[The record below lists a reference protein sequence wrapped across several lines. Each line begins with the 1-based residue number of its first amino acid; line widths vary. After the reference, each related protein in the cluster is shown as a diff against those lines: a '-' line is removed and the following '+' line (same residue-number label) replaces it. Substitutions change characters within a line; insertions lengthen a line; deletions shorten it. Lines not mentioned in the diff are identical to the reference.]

1 MPEKQPIRDLF
12 PAESRLLLTGG
23 GKDFI
28 ERIGVE
34 AARQVVLS
42 VMHGENIRTQTEPL
56 SRRRIAQVTGA
67 IVGLFANGLLQQAD
81 FTQHLSD
88 LAVEQITTSRRNDH
102 ASVWAAQWLIGLTG
116 KSVQNVLRSNP
127 AAREAYISDFEAAVK
142 DAADK
147 CRAEMGDLQMTL
159 GYVQDAAGQAVPL
172 DWEGITRLT
181 TAIGSATLTIRG
193 SDKSIYGKLFE
204 RLVLGSFLS
213 IMGFERVNPATNNK
227 TEKVFWLSDSSDLRE
242 SDATLLISP
251 GKLARFDIGFIGPGN
266 SEISKDKLSRYAREI
281 EREGTKHNSVT
292 FIIVDRLPQT
302 GKTKQAA
309 KEIEAEIIEMGLQF
323 WPKLLA
329 EKLGERLDY
338 QHELQT
344 MPNEEISGYLKR
356 KLAPVAIQES
366 LVGVSA
372 ADLEAETSLAP
383 ALEEIE
389 GGLARSAEASAI
401 YGRDG

>member
-67 IVGLFANGLLQQAD
+67 VVGLFANGLLQQAD

-147 CRAEMGDLQMTL
+147 
-159 GYVQDAAGQAVPL
+159 
-172 DWEGITRLT
+172 
-181 TAIGSATLTIRG
+181 
-193 SDKSIYGKLFE
+193 SIYGKLFE

-213 IMGFERVNPATNNK
+213 IMGFERVNPATNGK

-356 KLAPVAIQES
+356 KLAPVAIQEF

-372 ADLEAETSLAP
+372 ADLEAKTSLAP